1 MASFNAGSLTGRSD
15 GHSNCRVY
23 GLSTCRLTQP
33 VAPMAGKIPSDIHDE
48 ITKHL
53 APMLQITEQID
64 VRTEAQAFG
73 HFLPRPGP
81 H

>member
-1 MASFNAGSLTGRSD
+1 
-15 GHSNCRVY
+15 
-23 GLSTCRLTQP
+23 
-33 VAPMAGKIPSDIHDE
+33 MAGKIPSDIHDE